1 MKQEMSEKNKPN
13 VKQYLDNLLGEDGV
27 KTDLKITL
35 TKESAELA
43 GKTLLMY
50 GLLTG
55 VSVTIAVH
63 LIGFIVRKIRAPPS

>member
-1 MKQEMSEKNKPN
+1 MADQNKPN

-35 TKESAELA
+35 TKESAERA
-43 GKTLLMY
+43 GQTLLIY

-55 VSVTIAVH
+55 IGVTVAVH
-63 LIGFIVRKIRAPPS
+63 LIGFVVRKMRAPPSG